1 MENRKKK
8 WKRFTKTRWEAFN
21 KNIQFNSRKPAK
33 SRSLKKLNENKRIP
47 EAGRE
52 RERNIEKE
60 NETNSHEPGGKTFN
74 KIHSMKEHSVL

>member
-1 MENRKKK
+1 
-8 WKRFTKTRWEAFN
+8 
-21 KNIQFNSRKPAK
+21 
-33 SRSLKKLNENKRIP
+33 LNENKRIP

-60 NETNSHEPGGKTFN
+60 NETNSQEPGGKTFN